1 MIQKTINEV
10 RISGKLLRDPEIK
23 NGPTWK
29 LAKLSLNVWSGKKN
43 KQTGQ
48 WENEPIFIDA
58 TCFNQVADIE
68 ERFRAGDEV
77 LVSGRLKM
85 ESWVNKEGQKR
96 SKICITAESVGLH
109 NERRE
114 NTKPVATFENDQ
126 DIPF

>member
-58 TCFNQVADIE
+58 TCFNQ
-68 ERFRAGDEV
+68 
-77 LVSGRLKM
+77 
-85 ESWVNKEGQKR
+85 
-96 SKICITAESVGLH
+96 ICITAESVGLH